1 MLIAGCV
8 VAAVA
13 ALIHAYIFVLESVL
27 WRTPRARRV
36 FGSTEQAAA
45 ATAPMAFNQ
54 GFYNLFL
61 TIEVVVGIV
70 LLAAGYTAAGATAV
84 LIGTGSMLAAGLVLI
99 LSDRSKAR
107 PALIQAV
114 PPLIAI
120 VLLVIGLVSR

>member
-1 MLIAGCV
+1 MLVVGCV
-8 VAAVA
+8 FAAIA
-13 ALIHAYIFVLESVL
+13 ALIHGYIFVLESVL
-27 WRTPRARRV
+27 WRTPRAREV
-36 FGSTEQAAA
+36 FGTTEETAA
-45 ATAPMAFNQ
+45 ATAPLAFNQ

-61 TIEVVVGIV
+61 AIEVVVGIV
-70 LLAAGYTAAGATAV
+70 LLAAGFTAAGATAV

-120 VLLVIGLVSR
+120 VLLVIGLVAR

>member
-1 MLIAGCV
+1 MLVAGCV
-8 VAAVA
+8 VAAIA

-27 WRTPRARRV
+27 WRTPRTREV
-36 FGSTEQAAA
+36 FGTTEEVAA

-61 TIEVVVGIV
+61 TVEVVVGIV
-70 LLAAGYTAAGATAV
+70 LLAAGFTAAGATAV
-84 LIGTGSMLAAGLVLI
+84 LIGTGSMLAAGTVLI
-99 LSDRSKAR
+99 LSDRTKTR

-120 VLLVIGLVSR
+120 VLLVIGLISR